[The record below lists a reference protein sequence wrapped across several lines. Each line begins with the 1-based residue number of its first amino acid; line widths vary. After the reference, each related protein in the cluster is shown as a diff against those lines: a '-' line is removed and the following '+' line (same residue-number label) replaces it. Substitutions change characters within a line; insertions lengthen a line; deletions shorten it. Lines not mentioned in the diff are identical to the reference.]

1 MSQSSLGSTANFAAT
16 VAAWQRS
23 HGRHG
28 LPWQGTRDPYRI
40 WLSEIMLQQTQVATV
55 IGYYTR
61 FLERFPDVQALGSAS
76 QDEVM
81 PYWAGLG
88 YYARAR
94 NLHRCAQIV
103 CEQWQGRFPTCPQ
116 ELEQL
121 PGIGR
126 STAAAIAAFSTGQRT
141 PILDGN
147 VKRVFARYFGFREH
161 PGQRQVELRMWELA
175 DTIMAQA
182 PADLDMTAYTQG
194 LMDLGS
200 SLCARGKPQCGA
212 CPLAEN
218 CQARADGTQHLI
230 PTPKPRKAIPER
242 SCHVLILEDAQA
254 VLLERRP
261 PSGIWGGLWTLPQ
274 FETEEELMQACQH
287 YGLNCGDQHR
297 MAGLV
302 HVFTHFKLHIT
313 PWHVR
318 SEALSARETRPD
330 SAWTAVQA
338 LPDTALPAP
347 IKKILDGLYPAAGQG
362 LAF

>member
-1 MSQSSLGSTANFAAT
+1 MPKPALACTAGVAET
-16 VAAWQRS
+16 VAAWQRR

-61 FLERFPDVQALGSAS
+61 FLERFPDVQALGGAS

-94 NLHRCAQIV
+94 NLHRCAQMV
-103 CEQWQGRFPTCPQ
+103 CEQWQGRFPTDP
-116 ELEQL
+116 EALEQL

-161 PGQRQVELRMWELA
+161 PGLRQVEQRMWQLA
-175 DTIMAQA
+175 DAIVAQA
-182 PADLDMTAYTQG
+182 PASLDMAAYTQG

-200 SLCARGKPQCGA
+200 SLCARGKPQCEA
-212 CPLAEN
+212 CPLQTG
-218 CQARADGTQHLI
+218 CQAHADGTQHLI
-230 PTPKPRKAIPER
+230 PAPKPRKAIPER
-242 SCHVLILEDAQA
+242 ACHVLILENAGT

-274 FETEEELMQACQH
+274 YETETELMQACRH
-287 YGLNCGDQHR
+287 YGLSCTSQHR

-302 HVFTHFKLHIT
+302 HVFTHFRLHIT
-313 PWHVR
+313 PWHLC
-318 SEALSARETRPD
+318 SDALSDAASASDR
-330 SAWTAVQA
+330 AWTPVQA

-347 IKKILDGLYPAAGQG
+347 VKKLLQGLYPEPGRG
-362 LAF
+362 LPF